1 MEPEF
6 GQRRE
11 NDGEISAAVGGK
23 ESGYV
28 LNENPSSGA
37 NKLPCEPGEL
47 EEQAGSLPGE
57 PPSSS
62 GDGEVLAREPAC
74 E

>member
-37 NKLPCEPGEL
+37 NKLPCDPGEL
-47 EEQAGSLPGE
+47 VEQAGPCAVESGPV
-57 PPSSS
+57 P